1 MFSILIGIKEILL
14 KKAIY
19 SGTFDPITVGHL
31 DVIKR
36 ALKVFD
42 EVIIA
47 VALSKSK
54 NTMFDID
61 KRIEMVNLATKDLNV
76 TTVGFDSL
84 LVDFVKSQNVHTIIR
99 GLRAVSDF
107 EYELQMG
114 YANSS
119 LDSDIDTVYFM
130 PTLQNAFVSSSVVR
144 ELIKF
149 NGKIDHLIPLE
160 IKELIY

>member
-1 MFSILIGIKEILL
+1 M

-19 SGTFDPITVGHL
+19 SGTFDPITNGHL
-31 DVIKR
+31 DIIKK

-47 VALSKSK
+47 VANSDAKK
-54 NTMFDID
+54 PMFDISTRV
-61 KRIEMVNLATKDLNV
+61 KLVELATKELKSIKVKAFNN
-76 TTVGFDSL
+76 L
-84 LVDFVKSQNVHTIIR
+84 LVDFAKEQNITNIIR

-119 LDSDIDTVYFM
+119 LDSNIQTLYFM
-130 PTLQNAFVSSSVVR
+130 PTLQNAFISSSIVR

-149 NGKIDHLIPLE
+149 NGDYKHLIPNN
-160 IKELIY
+160 IIGELKCI